1 MAKPTWHPPQSL
13 PERFA
18 FSAAEVREGFS
29 TDGAFRESEFLEF
42 KSGTGS
48 KPIREAIVAFS
59 NSHGGTV
66 LVGVDDR
73 GNFKGRRAGAGQT
86 AVEAL
91 HEAAQSVRDPGRY
104 SVREIDVDGSTLAVL
119 QVARRVEGFS
129 QTPDGRVLVRAGAR
143 NTALMGAELARFVA
157 GRVRQRFETTET
169 GALLDQ
175 VDRAVLGR
183 INGAYGWSKDMQDR
197 LSEAG
202 LASPGTGR
210 LTVAGV
216 LHLHPRPHEVLGKAQ
231 VEVFRYRSATSEYD
245 RRVLVEGPLV
255 VQIEEAARLISE
267 ELGTDLVVQGLRR
280 YELPRLPAVVL
291 REALANAVAHRSYE
305 ADGTAVRVDLRPD
318 RVDIISP
325 GGFVEPVTVENL
337 RDQQAS
343 RNPDVIRVLRHLGL
357 AEDAG
362 RGVDVMLDSMQAEL
376 MEPPVFTDLH
386 TAVRVSLP
394 TQSAVTPE
402 ERAWVQRLREQGEIA
417 PADHLLLVHAAR
429 GLELTNARARELL
442 GGADSVVARQAL
454 QRLREVGLI
463 EQFGQRGGTTYRIGA
478 QALPPRGLRPA
489 LEQVRD
495 QVVELAS
502 ARPVTNADVRAATGL
517 DRNQAL
523 AVLDS
528 LVAAG
533 RLERRG
539 SRRTTHYVP
548 AEPAPG
554 APC

>member
-1 MAKPTWHPPQSL
+1 MAKPPWHPPHGL
-13 PERFA
+13 PDRFG
-18 FSAAEVREGFS
+18 FSAPEVREGFS
-29 TDGAFRESEFLEF
+29 TDGVFRESEFLEF

-48 KPIREAIVAFS
+48 RPIREAIVAFS
-59 NSHGGTV
+59 NSDGGTI

-73 GNFKGRRAGAGQT
+73 GHFHDRRGGAGQT

-104 SVREIDVDGSTLAVL
+104 SVRQIEVDGSILAVL

-143 NTALMGAELARFVA
+143 NTALMGAELARLVA
-157 GRVRQRFETTET
+157 GRVRQRFEATET
-169 GALLDQ
+169 AALLDH
-175 VDRAVLGR
+175 VDRDVLER
-183 INGAYGWSKDMQDR
+183 ITAAFGWHRDVRDR
-197 LSEAG
+197 LVEVG
-202 LASPGTGR
+202 LVSQKAGR

-216 LHLHPRPHEVLGKAQ
+216 LHLHPRPHTVLGKAH
-231 VEVFRYRSATSEYD
+231 VEVFRYRSTSAEYD
-245 RRVLVEGPLV
+245 RRALVEGPLV
-255 VQIEEAARLISE
+255 AQIEDAAQLVSD
-267 ELGTDLVVQGLRR
+267 ELGTDLVVQGLQR

-318 RVDIISP
+318 RVDVISP

-343 RNPDVIRVLRHLGL
+343 RNPDVIRVLRRLGL

-362 RGVDVMLDSMQAEL
+362 RGVDVMEDSMQAEL
-376 MEPPVFTDLH
+376 LESPVFSDLQ

-402 ERAWVQRLREQGEIA
+402 ERAWVQRLRQRGEIA

-454 QRLREVGLI
+454 QRLREVGLL

-495 QVVELAS
+495 EVVGLA
-502 ARPVTNADVRAATGL
+502 AERPITNADVRAATGL

-548 AEPAPG
+548 AGPMRGEPP
-554 APC
+554 